1 MTWYLILNAYRWSPF
16 WIRHLGSRL
25 VLISSYEYRT
35 FFRQFSHKGGCQ
47 NSFWLHFVMGEEVGT
62 FSRGGRGVLGSLV
75 GSTRGWERICH
86 LHISLNIPSP
96 PPPPPLPKQKKKFAY
111 LFEFLLLIYPGH
123 YSRPRELDDNAYA
136 SFFFREVGEKGA
148 NKQIS
153 WNVLIR
159 GFAVFFEDKCRNV
172 SKFM

>member
-1 MTWYLILNAYRWSPF
+1 
-16 WIRHLGSRL
+16 
-25 VLISSYEYRT
+25 
-35 FFRQFSHKGGCQ
+35 
-47 NSFWLHFVMGEEVGT
+47 MGEEVGT

-96 PPPPPLPKQKKKFAY
+96 HLPPPLPKQKKKFAY
-111 LFEFLLLIYPGH
+111 LFEFLPLIYPGH

-159 GFAVFFEDKCRNV
+159 GFAVFSKISAETCQNLCKCV
-172 SKFM
+172 CQYAKKSKKSNMADLRWRTFGIMT

>member
-1 MTWYLILNAYRWSPF
+1 
-16 WIRHLGSRL
+16 
-25 VLISSYEYRT
+25 
-35 FFRQFSHKGGCQ
+35 
-47 NSFWLHFVMGEEVGT
+47 MGEEVGT
-62 FSRGGRGVLGSLV
+62 FSRGGRGYLAVWSGAHAV
-75 GSTRGWERICH
+75 GSVFVTCTSPLIYQ
-86 LHISLNIPSP
+86 PPTSP
-96 PPPPPLPKQKKKFAY
+96 PPPPNKKKKFAY
-111 LFEFLLLIYPGH
+111 LFEFSLLIYPGH